1 MWYSSQVCCIILSF
15 LYSAAAVNMFRA
27 RGHFRPCSQRRDFP
41 LERERPME
49 PFGLRDLTEPKADG
63 PPEPTERAERGDDGI
78 ESVFVS
84 EL

>member
-1 MWYSSQVCCIILSF
+1 M
-15 LYSAAAVNMFRA
+15 
-27 RGHFRPCSQRRDFP
+27 
-41 LERERPME
+41 ERERPME